1 VKGRREDHLGMP
13 LLPCAMLICAMLACA
28 RADPRVPQSGPEA
41 LPTHFST
48 RTPSLI
54 PTDAPN
60 PTSTQTPTPQLS
72 PTLTATPAEP
82 EPVVSPTFP
91 ATPTYASTGLTG
103 ARLYLSQPGDTVGT
117 LALRFGVLPEEIS
130 SLEGDLPADGGLIG
144 QGRTLLVPSRLEGT
158 GPDDLLVPDS
168 EVVYSPHAADFNV
181 EAFVASQ
188 AGFLARYQEKVG
200 GSMRGGGEILGLVAR
215 DNSFNPRIL
224 LAMVEYTVGWVT
236 DPAQPSEPELSYP
249 FFQGDPELKGL
260 HRQLTWMANELGN
273 GYYGWRDG
281 SKLYIEF
288 DDGASIRLA
297 PGINAGTAALQHYFA
312 TTSSHEQWEAAISP
326 TGFVASYEKL
336 FGDPWE
342 YEHPLYEPGLKQP
355 PMILPFEPGK
365 AWSFTGGP
373 HGAWEREAAWAA
385 LDFAPVDVAGHC
397 AVSPDWVVAAA
408 PGRITRSERGLVVI
422 DLDGDG
428 REQTG
433 WVLLY
438 LHVAEEGRIAPGAWV
453 EQGDRIGHPS
463 CEGGTAT
470 GTHIHMARKY
480 NGEWILAGG
489 PLPFELSGWVAHAGS
504 KAYQGELV
512 KGDQVVIACP
522 CGSPETQIRR

>member
-1 VKGRREDHLGMP
+1 VIARRKKRGMT
-13 LLPCAMLICAMLACA
+13 LLPGAMLLFAALACA
-28 RADPRVPQSGPEA
+28 RADTRVPQSGTDV
-41 LPTHFST
+41 LPTQPATSILSAA
-48 RTPSLI
+48 PSEVPNPA
-54 PTDAPN
+54 PTDAPATR
-60 PTSTQTPTPQLS
+60 PS
-72 PTLTATPAEP
+72 PSLTATPSEP
-82 EPVVSPTFP
+82 EPVASPTFP
-91 ATPTYASTGLTG
+91 PTPTFG
-103 ARLYLSQPGDTVGT
+103 APAATEVRLYLSQPGDTVGT
-117 LALRFGVLPEEIS
+117 LALRFGVLPGEVS

-144 QGRTLLVPSRLEGT
+144 QGRTLLIPSRLEVT
-158 GPDDLLVPDS
+158 GPADLLVPDS
-168 EVVYSPHAADFNV
+168 EVVYSPHAADFDV
-181 EAFVASQ
+181 EGFVAKQ
-188 AGFLARYQEKVG
+188 GGFLARYQERIG
-200 GSMRGGGEILGLVAR
+200 GQMRNGGEILSLVAR

-249 FFQGDPELKGL
+249 FFQADPDIKGL

-288 DDGASIRLA
+288 GAGDRMRLA
-297 PGINAGTAALQHYFA
+297 PGLNAGTVALQHFFA
-312 TTSSHEQWEAAISP
+312 TIYPRAQWETALSP
-326 TGFVASYEKL
+326 EGFIASYEAL
-336 FGDPWE
+336 FGNPWE

-355 PMILPFEPGK
+355 PMILPFESGK

-385 LDFAPVDVAGHC
+385 LDFAPVDVTGNC
-397 AVSPDWVVAAA
+397 AVSRDWAVAAA
-408 PGRITRSERGLVVI
+408 PGRVTRSERGLVVI
-422 DLDGDG
+422 DLDADG

-438 LHVAEEGRIAPGAWV
+438 LHVAEQDRIAPGTFV

-463 CEGGTAT
+463 CEGGIAT
-470 GTHIHMARKY
+470 GTHIHIARKY

-489 PLPFELSGWVAHAGS
+489 PLPFELSGWVTRAGA

-512 KGDQVVIACP
+512 NGDQVVIACP

>member
-1 VKGRREDHLGMP
+1 MKPRRTSHPGMV
-13 LLPCAMLICAMLACA
+13 LLPGILLACAMLACA
-28 RADPRVPQSGPEA
+28 RADARPPQAGAEG
-41 LPTHFST
+41 LPTQLFT
-48 RTPSLI
+48 ATPSPP
-54 PTDAPN
+54 PTNTAP
-60 PTSTQTPTPQLS
+60 PTSTEAPAPQPSAS
-72 PTLTATPAEP
+72 PTLTPAEP
-82 EPVVSPTFP
+82 EPVASPTFP
-91 ATPTYASTGLTG
+91 PTPTYQSTAVTET
-103 ARLYLSQPGDTVGT
+103 RLYLSQPGDTAGT
-117 LALRFGVLPEEIS
+117 LALRFGVLPGEIS
-130 SLEGDLPADGGLIG
+130 ALEGNLPADGGLIG
-144 QGRTLLVPSRLEGT
+144 QGRTLLIPSRLEGT
-158 GPDDLLVPDS
+158 GPGDLLVPDS
-168 EVVYSPHAADFNV
+168 EVVYSPHAADFDV
-181 EAFVASQ
+181 EAFVARQ
-188 AGFLARYQEKVG
+188 GGFLAHYEERVG
-200 GSMRGGGEILGLVAR
+200 GTMRNGGEILGLVAR

-236 DPAQPSEPELSYP
+236 DPAQPAEPELSYP
-249 FFQGDPELKGL
+249 FFRGDPNIKGL

-288 DDGASIRLA
+288 ESGERVRLA
-297 PGINAGTAALQHYFA
+297 PGLNAGTVALQHYFA
-312 TTSSHEQWEAAISP
+312 TVYSRAEWEAALSP
-326 TGFVASYEKL
+326 VGFIASYEGL
-336 FGDPWE
+336 FGNPWE

-385 LDFAPVDVAGHC
+385 LDFAPVDMAGHC
-397 AVSPDWVVAAA
+397 EVSRDWVVASA
-408 PGRITRSERGLVVI
+408 PGRVTRSERGLVVI

-438 LHVAEEGRIAPGAWV
+438 LHVVEEGRVAPGAFV
-453 EQGDRIGHPS
+453 EQGDHLGHPS

-470 GTHIHMARKY
+470 GTHVHIARKY

-489 PLPFELSGWVAHAGS
+489 PLPFELSGWVTRAGA

-512 KGDQVVIACP
+512 KGDRVVIACP
-522 CGSPETQIRR
+522 CGSPETEIRR